1 MKEKELKS
9 LYVASHDYTS
19 LTKVGVS
26 VNSVSRL
33 QGFTSTVGSE
43 LALYYESPLLENWR
57 EIEADVLNHFK
68 EFRTGGEWIN
78 KTPKE
83 IIDYIKSIKNRF
95 NNKDYSDLK
104 DVYITLKE
112 ESVKEVVDVFKKK
125 NIGGGEYRIL
135 KEVQNNVYVDDKYI
149 FYVSYYV
156 GKEIRTLS
164 FNVFDTA
171 LTFSKKLKFKAVG
184 LDLENKEFIKNP
196 KFRIENE

>member
-83 IIDYIKSIKNRF
+83 IIDYIKSVKNRF
-95 NNKDYSDLK
+95 NNKDYTDLK
-104 DVYITLKE
+104 DKLLTLEEEKVNEVY
-112 ESVKEVVDVFKKK
+112 DVFTKGL
-125 NIGGGEYRIL
+125 IGGREYREL
-135 KEVQNNVYVDDKYI
+135 KEVQKYVYVDDKFM

-156 GKEIRTLS
+156 GKEIKTLS
-164 FNVFDTA
+164 FNVYNTA
-171 LTFSKKLKFKAVG
+171 LSFSKKLGFKAVS
-184 LDLENKEFIKNP
+184 LDIENKEFIKNP

>member
-95 NNKDYSDLK
+95 NNKDYTDLK
-104 DVYITLKE
+104 DRLLTLE
-112 ESVKEVVDVFKKK
+112 EEKVFEVHDVFTKGL
-125 NIGGGEYRIL
+125 IGGKEYREL
-135 KEVQNNVYVDDKYI
+135 KEVQKYVYVDDK
-149 FYVSYYV
+149 FMFFVSYYV
-156 GKEIRTLS
+156 GKEIKTLS
-164 FNVFDTA
+164 FNVYNTA
-171 LTFSKKLKFKAVG
+171 LSFSKKLGFKAVS
-184 LDLENKEFIKNP
+184 LDLENKKFIKNP